1 MLNDSLVAF
10 NIYNKQTNKLLNK
23 NRFMPI
29 LYYWNGEDDLLFEM
43 INSDKF
49 IKNYLKDIY
58 DEDTLNKIAISY
70 FYFNYD
76 DNREEK
82 YTENDILIK
91 DYVSFENLNKMVILD
106 IIYYRLKSLYKICMN
121 EEFFKNIKISLSEN
135 INNIYNEIKAKYK
148 ERVSKETIGNWI
160 RSELNKNK
168 TYNSKNINLI
178 INTFK
183 EIIL

>member
-23 NRFMPI
+23 TRFMPV
-29 LYYWNGEDDLLFEM
+29 LYYWNGDNDLLFEM

-49 IKNYLKDIY
+49 IKNYLNNIY

-76 DNREEK
+76 DNQEEK
-82 YTENDILIK
+82 YTENTILVK
-91 DYVSFENLNKMVILD
+91 DYVNFENLNKNVLLD
-106 IIYYRLKSLYKICMN
+106 IIYNRLKTLYKICMY
-121 EEFFKNIKISLSEN
+121 EEFSRNIEISLSDN
-135 INNIYNEIKAKYK
+135 ISNIYNIIKDKYK

-160 RSELNKNK
+160 RSELSKNK
-168 TYNSKNINLI
+168 IYNSKNISLI
-178 INTFK
+178 INLFK
-183 EIIL
+183 EII